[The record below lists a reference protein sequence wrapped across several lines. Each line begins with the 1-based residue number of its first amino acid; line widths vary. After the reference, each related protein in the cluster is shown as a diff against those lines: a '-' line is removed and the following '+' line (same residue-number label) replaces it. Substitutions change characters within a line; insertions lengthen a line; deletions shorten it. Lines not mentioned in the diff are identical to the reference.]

1 MDAAQPRLPGVVA
14 VRGPV
19 GWDAVVEAHL
29 SGYAGHT
36 AAAYRRDLAHWTAW
50 CARRGLAPLEVRR
63 ADVQRYVGELA
74 GAELSPSTISR
85 RLSALAGAYGWAV
98 AEDVLQ
104 RSPVAHVRRPYVSQ
118 DSQTL
123 GLDQGE
129 LERLVGAARAAG
141 TLELALV
148 LVLGGNGLRVSEACA
163 ADVRDLASVH
173 GRRVLHIVRKRGKQ
187 AVAPLAPATAA
198 AVDAH
203 VAGRRSGPLFITA
216 EGVRLDRYR
225 ARRIIIR
232 LARAAELPPGLTAH
246 SLRHTFVTLA
256 RQAGVPLEDVQ
267 DAAGHADP
275 RTTRRYDRA
284 RHALES
290 HPTYALGRL
299 FDGPPDGAAPPLA

>member
-1 MDAAQPRLPGVVA
+1 M
-14 VRGPV
+14 
-19 GWDAVVEAHL
+19 EAHL

-36 AAAYRRDLAHWTAW
+36 AAAYRRDLAHWTSW
-50 CARRGLAPLEVRR
+50 CAPRGLDPLQALR
-63 ADVQRYVGELA
+63 ADVQAYVADLA

-104 RSPVAHVRRPYVSQ
+104 RNPVAHVRRPYVSQ

-129 LERLVGAARAAG
+129 LERLVAAARSAG
-141 TLELALV
+141 TLELAV
-148 LVLGGNGLRVSEACA
+148 VMVLGGNGLRVSEAVA

-173 GRRVLHIVRKRGKQ
+173 GRRVLAIVRKRGKQ
-187 AVAPLAPATAA
+187 AIAPLAPATAA

-203 VAGRRSGPLFITA
+203 VGGRRSGPLFITA
-216 EGVRLDRYR
+216 DGARLDRYR
-225 ARRIIIR
+225 ARRIIIT
-232 LARAAELPPGLTAH
+232 LAEAAGLPPGLTAH

-284 RHALES
+284 RHALEH

-299 FDGPPDGAAPPLA
+299 FDPPPEEK